1 MLSSHFYRSALNRLK
16 KDEVLPMNRSLQCD
30 IEFIKVSYR
39 AQLVICQDIIRKSFA
54 TAAHKHGLTQENCP
68 SHTSFIKLERLERQ
82 FDEGRPMFIVK
93 HLDELIG
100 YYSLSAARD
109 REIELN
115 NLSVLPAYRNKG
127 IGKRIVDHAKV
138 KAKSLGADTLLI
150 GIIDNDQQLKSWY
163 QKQGFIQFASQKLPH
178 LPFTVG
184 YLSCKL

>member
-1 MLSSHFYRSALNRLK
+1 
-16 KDEVLPMNRSLQCD
+16 MNRSLQYD
-30 IEFIKVSYR
+30 IEFIKVSDR
-39 AQLVICQDIIRKSFA
+39 AQLVICQDIIRNSFA

-93 HLDELIG
+93 LLDELIG

-138 KAKSLGADTLLI
+138 EAKSLGADTLLI
-150 GIIDNDQQLKSWY
+150 GIIDKDQQLKSWY
-163 QKQGFIQFASQKLPH
+163 QKQGFIQFAAHNFQH